1 MRGARRLWL
10 INGKSF
16 HEPAV
21 FLAGKGADLGCVA
34 RPLELTGIQPQIQQH
49 KNGLIMMQRF
59 QAVGF
64 SAAEETNRVCIR
76 VHLIG
81 IPDDRHKS
89 IDGEAH
95 IGTACDQTE
104 L

>member
-1 MRGARRLWL
+1 MRRAATGTYR
-10 INGKSF
+10 N
-16 HEPAV
+16 PA
-21 FLAGKGADLGCVA
+21 ADTA
-34 RPLELTGIQPQIQQH
+34 AQ
-49 KNGLIMMQRF
+49 NGLIMMQRF